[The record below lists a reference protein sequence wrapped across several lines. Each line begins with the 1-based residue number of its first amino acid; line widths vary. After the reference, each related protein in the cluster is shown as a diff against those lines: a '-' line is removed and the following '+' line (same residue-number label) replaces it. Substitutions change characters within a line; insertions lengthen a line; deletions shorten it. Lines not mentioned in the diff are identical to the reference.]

1 MLVMT
6 RRAIGG
12 ADWEVRS
19 AGGRKLTANY
29 RVMRSGEEN

>member
-12 ADWEVRS
+12 ADWEVRL
-19 AGGRKLTANY
+19 AGGKKLTANY
-29 RVMRSGEEN
+29 RVRRSDED